1 MKISIG
7 CDHGGFLLKE
17 KIVSYLKEK
26 GHIVFDEG
34 CFTAN
39 SVHYP
44 VYASSVCED
53 VLNKISEMGILICTS
68 GFGMCICANKY
79 KGLRAATIRSTEEAF
94 LSRSHNDCNIL
105 CLGAKFTS
113 LEDAKEIVDVFLET
127 PFSEGERHKIRLGMI
142 KELEDK

>member
-7 CDHGGFLLKE
+7 SDHGGFALKE
-17 KIVSYLKEK
+17 KIVSYLKER
-26 GHIVFDEG
+26 GHSVFDEG
-34 CFTAN
+34 CFKAE

-44 VYASSVCED
+44 VYAKAVCED
-53 VLNKISEMGILICTS
+53 VVNNISDKGILICTS

-79 KGLRAATIRSTEEAF
+79 NGLRAATVRSAEEAF
-94 LSRSHNDCNIL
+94 LCRSHNDCNVL

-113 LEDAKEIVDVFLET
+113 VEDAKEIVDVFLET